1 MAVISSTTNM
11 NVRTT
16 SGERTES
23 ATSRSLELRRK
34 LREISDRIAAS
45 GKKGLTLEQVRR
57 EVAER
62 RG

>member
-1 MAVISSTTNM
+1 MSAGKTNGRPRAVVT
-11 NVRTT
+11 R
-16 SGERTES
+16 RH
-23 ATSRSLELRRK
+23 LELRRK

-45 GKKGLTLEQVRR
+45 GKRGLTLEEIRR